1 MKTINNIF
9 NLISQL
15 PELAQAHNSAIVTF
29 LTLAL
34 VFGSFAF
41 VIFYNRVENQKLK
54 KWEKEIGLKY

>member
-1 MKTINNIF
+1 MKTIQNIH

-15 PELAQAHNSAIVTF
+15 LESAQAHNSAIVTF

-41 VIFYNRVENQKLK
+41 VVFYNRVENRKWR
-54 KWEKEIGLKY
+54 KWE

>member
-1 MKTINNIF
+1 MKTIQNIH

-15 PELAQAHNSAIVTF
+15 LEFAQVHNSAIVTF

-54 KWEKEIGLKY
+54 KWEKEINLKY

>member
-1 MKTINNIF
+1 MKTIQNIH

-15 PELAQAHNSAIVTF
+15 LESAQAHNSAIVTF

-41 VIFYNRVENQKLK
+41 VVFYNKVENHKLK
-54 KWEKEIGLKY
+54 KWEKEIEVKY

>member
-1 MKTINNIF
+1 MKTIQNIQ

-15 PELAQAHNSAIVTF
+15 LEFAQAHNSAIVTF